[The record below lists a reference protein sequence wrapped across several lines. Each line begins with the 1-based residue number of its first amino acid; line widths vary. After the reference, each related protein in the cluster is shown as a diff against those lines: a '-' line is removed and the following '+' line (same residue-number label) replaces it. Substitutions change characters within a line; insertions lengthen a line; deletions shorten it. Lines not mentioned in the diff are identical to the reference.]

1 MKFKSVRTKLLASF
15 VVVSAI
21 VAIVGVFGMQQQS
34 KIAKNT
40 DKLYKDVTIPIEDL
54 AKTRANALLARMSI
68 LNSALSS
75 ELDEKQKFEAKYAEY
90 VKLVDA
96 AQKDYQATDMTG
108 REKARDAF
116 NKAWPE
122 LQALFEDKVIPL
134 SHANDRA
141 GFEKLRDKVV
151 GPKFDEVMG
160 TIDDL
165 FAIET
170 KAGADLV
177 KQAADTR
184 DGAKTMTTGL
194 IAAAVAIGM
203 GLGFVI
209 SKGVSK
215 PLNRSAAS
223 LDALAHKDLTSRLEV
238 VSQDEVG
245 RMAAS
250 LNEAV
255 ESLSGAMAT
264 INEHSQSL
272 SVAAEE
278 LSAVSTQIGSNA
290 EETSAQSGMVAAAG
304 EEVSQSVATVAAAV
318 EEMTASV
325 REIAKSASDAAQ
337 VASQAVGLAAS
348 TNDTISKLG
357 DSSAEIGNVVK
368 LITSI
373 AEQTNLLA
381 LNATIEA
388 ARAGDAGKGFAVV
401 ASEVKELANETAKA
415 TEEISRKVEAIQTDT
430 REAVESIGRITEII
444 SEINETQ
451 SVIAAS
457 VEEQAATTTEI
468 GRNVSEAAR
477 GTAEISQNIT
487 GVASAAESTAEG
499 VGSSQRAVEDLNR
512 MASELKDLVSQF
524 KY

>member
-1 MKFKSVRTKLLASF
+1 MRFKSVRTKLLASF
-15 VVVSAI
+15 IAVAAI
-21 VAIVGVFGMQQQS
+21 AAVVGVFGMQQQA

-40 DKLYKDVTIPIEDL
+40 DKLYKDVTIPIQDL
-54 AKTRANALLARMSI
+54 AKTRANTLLARMMI
-68 LNSALSS
+68 LNSMLSQDV
-75 ELDEKQKFEAKYAEY
+75 EAKEKFEAKYAEH
-90 VKLVDA
+90 VALVNE
-96 AQKDYQATDMTG
+96 AQKAYQATDMTG

-122 LQALFEDKVIPL
+122 LQALFDEKVIPA
-134 SHANDRA
+134 SHANDLDTFVA
-141 GFEKLRDKVV
+141 LRDEEV
-151 GPKFDEVMG
+151 GPKFDEVMNAVN
-160 TIDDL
+160 DL

-177 KQAADTR
+177 SEATDTR
-184 DGAKTMTTGL
+184 DSAKTMTTGL
-194 IAAAVAIGM
+194 IAAALAIGI
-203 GLGFVI
+203 GLGVVI
-209 SKGVSK
+209 SRGVAR
-215 PLNRSAAS
+215 PLGKSVES
-223 LDALAHKDLTSRLEV
+223 LDALAHKDLTHRLEV
-238 VSQDEVG
+238 SSQDETG
-245 RMAAS
+245 RMASS

-255 ESLSGAMAT
+255 ESLSGAMST

-272 SVAAEE
+272 SAAAEE

-304 EEVSQSVATVAAAV
+304 EQVSQSVGTVAAAV

-325 REIAKSASDAAQ
+325 REIAKSASDGAM
-337 VASQAVGLAAS
+337 VASQAVGLASS
-348 TNDTISKLG
+348 TNETISKLG

-415 TEEISRKVEAIQTDT
+415 TEEISRRVEAIQGDT

-444 SEINETQ
+444 TEINETQ

-487 GVASAAESTAEG
+487 GVATAAESTAEG